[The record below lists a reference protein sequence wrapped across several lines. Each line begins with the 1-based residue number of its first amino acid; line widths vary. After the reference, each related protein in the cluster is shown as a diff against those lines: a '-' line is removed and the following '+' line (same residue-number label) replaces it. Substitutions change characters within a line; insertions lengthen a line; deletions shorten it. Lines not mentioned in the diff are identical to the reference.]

1 MIRFLAAVSMLAVAV
16 LPVSAQDSVVRDGPL
31 YFHAYKPA
39 LTGTFQLQPKQGFSI
54 IEPFSGFVR
63 MVQVCVRDAK
73 SIAAMPVPTPM
84 LATRAARSTAESAG
98 VISVGS
104 CAILEGESIAVG
116 LADGT
121 VDTDTSD
128 DNSRK
133 QLSYMSGSY
142 TVLGYY
148 SVTPPVAEDNGK

>member
-1 MIRFLAAVSMLAVAV
+1 MIRFLAAVSSLAVAA
-16 LPVSAQDSVVRDGPL
+16 LSASAQDSAERNETL

-39 LTGTFQLQPKQGFSI
+39 LTGAFQLQPKQGFSI

-84 LATRAARSTAESAG
+84 LAIRTARGTAENVGA
-98 VISVGS
+98 ISVGS

-116 LADGT
+116 LADGM
-121 VDTDTSD
+121 VDTDASD
-128 DNSRK
+128 GNSRK
-133 QLSYMSGSY
+133 QLSYMSGNY

-148 SVTPPVAEDNGK
+148 STTPPVAEDNEK